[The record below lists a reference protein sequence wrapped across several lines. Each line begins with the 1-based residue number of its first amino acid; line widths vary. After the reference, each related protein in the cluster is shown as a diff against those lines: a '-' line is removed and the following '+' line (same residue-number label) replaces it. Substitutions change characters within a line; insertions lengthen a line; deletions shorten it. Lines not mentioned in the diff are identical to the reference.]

1 MLHLNLS
8 HFYQPVNDVV
18 TDSMSMKEVMAMM
31 VSTKHNAFIVQNDAH
46 QPVGII
52 TMYDVVSAIV
62 PDEMEENP
70 NIARAMFREGFLEEL
85 AWTIAKDPV
94 TMWMQKKFAVVDHDE
109 NLLAVLAE
117 FLKYDHNILPV
128 IKDKEII

>member
-8 HFYQPVNDVV
+8 HFYQPITDVV
-18 TDSMSMKEVMAMM
+18 TNTMSMKEVITMM
-31 VSTKHNAFIVQNDAH
+31 VTTKHNAFIVQNEKR

-85 AWTIAKDPV
+85 AWTVARDSV
-94 TMWMQKKFAVVDHDE
+94 TIWMQKEFAVVDHDE

-128 IKDKEII
+128 MKDKEII

>member
-8 HFYQPVNDVV
+8 HFYQSVHDVV
-18 TDSMSMKEVMAMM
+18 TDTMSMKEVINMM
-31 VSTKHNAFIVQNDAH
+31 IMTKHNAFIVQNEKH

-52 TMYDVVSAIV
+52 TMYDVVAAIV

-85 AWTIAKDPV
+85 AWTVAKDSV
-94 TMWMQKKFAVVDHDE
+94 TQWMQRDFAVVDHDE

-128 IKDKEII
+128 MKDKEII